1 MHDINSTRLE
11 TSAESNTY
19 GEYQELGEYQ
29 ESGAYHGQGEASF
42 EMPMTEAEEEALAA
56 ELLGVSSEMEMDQFL
71 GGLFR
76 KIGGAAKFLSKN
88 AGPLAGALKG
98 LAGKALPFL
107 GGALGTAIPIPG
119 VGTALG
125 AAVGQAASK
134 FLQSETESLELE
146 EQEFETARR
155 YVQLASQAIRQASR
169 IPPRGNPYAAANFA
183 LRNALRRLRG
193 AGRYRPRPTYVGY
206 SPYAAYPLS
215 EPCPPCPVC
224 PTCAQ
229 AVPTADTSQ
238 QPLADTPPQAGAG
251 SVSASSAGG
260 SELPSGEFQFEEEFG
275 AGGGELPSGEFQFE
289 EEFGGV
295 GERGGEGEYYETD
308 HEFLTDSGAGRGHSG
323 RWVRHGRKIILHG
336 L

>member
-11 TSAESNTY
+11 TNGEY
-19 GEYQELGEYQ
+19 GEYQESEAYDR
-29 ESGAYHGQGEASF
+29 ESETSF
-42 EMPMTEAEEEALAA
+42 EMPTNEAEEEALTA
-56 ELLGVSSEMEMDQFL
+56 ELLGVSNEAEMDQFL

-76 KIGGAAKFLSKN
+76 KIKQGLGGATKFLSQN

-119 VGTALG
+119 LGTALG
-125 AAVGQAASK
+125 AAVGQAASN
-134 FLQSETESLELE
+134 FLQSETEGMEVG
-146 EQEFETARR
+146 EQEFQRARR

-193 AGRYRPRPTYVGY
+193 VGPYRARPVYSGY
-206 SPYAAYPLS
+206 NPYAAYPVS
-215 EPCPPCPVC
+215 EPCPPCPIC

-229 AVPTADTSQ
+229 AIPDTSQ
-238 QPLADTPPQAGAG
+238 QSLPTAQASPQVGAAATTG
-251 SVSASSAGG
+251 MS
-260 SELPSGEFQFEEEFG
+260 
-275 AGGGELPSGEFQFE
+275 GGEPPSSEYQSEYTGEW
-289 EEFGGV
+289 EFGGM
-295 GERGGEGEYYETD
+295 GETEGEGEGEYYETD
-308 HEFLTDSGAGRGHSG
+308 NEFLAAPGAGYSRGG
-323 RWVRHGRKIILHG
+323 RWVRRGRKIILYG